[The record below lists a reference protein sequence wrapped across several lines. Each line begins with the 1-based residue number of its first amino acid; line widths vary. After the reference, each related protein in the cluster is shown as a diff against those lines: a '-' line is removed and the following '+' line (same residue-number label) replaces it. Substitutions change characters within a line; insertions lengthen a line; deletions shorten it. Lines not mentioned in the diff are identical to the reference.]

1 MTTNTNTNTN
11 TNYPLPDFKL
21 FYSTYKHYKDPTT
34 LLFFE
39 VNLLPYR
46 NRLYTLINPNIIL
59 YLLPLSNINLLP
71 TPLYLHKPTI
81 FFHILYTCHT
91 TIIKHALLLHPTHH
105 IHNQYSLLTAIKLKH
120 LPTIKLLIPHT
131 HIHFPIQ
138 NTTPYLYVLHHF
150 KHTHPI
156 YLFFQ
161 YIHTHKYAI
170 LLLIHRTTLPIHIL
184 QHIKSFL
191 I

>member
-1 MTTNTNTNTN
+1 MTTNK
-11 TNYPLPDFKL
+11 PLRDFKL
-21 FYSTYKHYKDPTT
+21 FYSTYKHYKHPTT

-71 TPLYLHKPTI
+71 TPLYLHKPSI
-81 FFHILYTCHT
+81 FFHILYTLHT
-91 TIIKHALLLHPTHH
+91 TIIKHALLLLPKHH

-120 LPTIKLLIPHT
+120 LPTIKLLIPYT
-131 HIHFPIQ
+131 SIHFPIQ
-138 NTTPYLYVLHHF
+138 NTTPLLYVLTHF
-150 KHTHPI
+150 THTHPI
-156 YLFFQ
+156 SLFFQ
-161 YIHTHKYAI
+161 YIHTHKYA
-170 LLLIHRTTLPIHIL
+170 LFLLIHHTTLPIHIL
-184 QHIKSFL
+184 QHIKTFL

>member
-1 MTTNTNTNTN
+1 MTTNK
-11 TNYPLPDFKL
+11 PLRDFKL
-21 FYSTYKHYKDPTT
+21 FYSTYKHYKHPTT

-71 TPLYLHKPTI
+71 TPLYLHKPSI
-81 FFHILYTCHT
+81 FFHILYTLHT

-131 HIHFPIQ
+131 NIHFPIQ
-138 NTTPYLYVLHHF
+138 NTTYV
-150 KHTHPI
+150 
-156 YLFFQ
+156 
-161 YIHTHKYAI
+161 
-170 LLLIHRTTLPIHIL
+170 LLLIIL
-184 QHIKSFL
+184 LFFFFIFYN
-191 I
+191 